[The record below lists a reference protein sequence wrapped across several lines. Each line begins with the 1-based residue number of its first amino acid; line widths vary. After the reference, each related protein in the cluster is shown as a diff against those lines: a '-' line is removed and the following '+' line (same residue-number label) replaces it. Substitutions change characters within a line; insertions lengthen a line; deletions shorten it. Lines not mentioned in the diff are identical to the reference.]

1 MKDIL
6 TNVTYRNLDTG
17 NVAYK
22 NGNEWY
28 DSKTNKRIWAYR
40 VYRYVSLSSKLKI
53 WNKKSKIYFSV

>member
-53 WNKKSKIYFSV
+53 